1 MTDNTEG
8 QVICSGV
15 SLTECTEQKLMT
27 SERWGGGGSSPPCR
41 GRLIKDD
48 KRCMHQ
54 SEVEWRVGGR
64 PTDSLTH
71 ENECWK
77 VGKYQ
82 KNLGEDSRRRSV
94 LTSVWANLLA
104 TKFFSTF
111 GNKQQE
117 GEEDAREMRFSFSL
131 DLFGHML
138 SIWPEWKKK
147 PQKSKKKG
155 SNLLSSL
162 F

>member
-27 SERWGGGGSSPPCR
+27 SERWGGSSAPCR

-111 GNKQQE
+111 GNKQQ
-117 GEEDAREMRFSFSL
+117 GEEDAREMCFSFHLIYSGKCFP
-131 DLFGHML
+131 FGRN
-138 SIWPEWKKK
+138 ENKATKK
-147 PQKSKKKG
+147 
-155 SNLLSSL
+155 
-162 F
+162 